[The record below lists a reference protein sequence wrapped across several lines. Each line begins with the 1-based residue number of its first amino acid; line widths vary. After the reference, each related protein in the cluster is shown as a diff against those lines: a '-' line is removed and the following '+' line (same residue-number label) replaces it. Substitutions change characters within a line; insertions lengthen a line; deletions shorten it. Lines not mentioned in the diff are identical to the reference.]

1 MTHEGGRDKL
11 DDPWREG
18 LNNLDFGQS
27 FLKFLKP
34 DFFYVLGTFNFWVKG
49 GANNFVPSIFLDR
62 DQNSM
67 LYKNEV

>member
-49 GANNFVPSIFLDR
+49 GQTI
-62 DQNSM
+62 
-67 LYKNEV
+67 LYRQYFWIGNKYAV